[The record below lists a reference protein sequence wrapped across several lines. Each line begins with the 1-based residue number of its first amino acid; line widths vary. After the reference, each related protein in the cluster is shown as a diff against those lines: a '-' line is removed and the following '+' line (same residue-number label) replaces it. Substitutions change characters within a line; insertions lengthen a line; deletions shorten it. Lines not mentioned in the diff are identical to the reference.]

1 MRQCRPLLAVIIALS
16 FVSSSRGQITLN
28 YQHKAGSITKDYN
41 KDGGILKGNPGY
53 ASGGNGTATITI
65 KDPSKRGENDPKYKI
80 WAVAGLD
87 GFTRV
92 FFGSSATGTASF
104 SGVYTIN
111 GVPAQGAVGT
121 LEGTAVYN
129 NYIGTAGV
137 GKVLGTGSTTITS
150 NISVAPFAAK
160 SPGPNPATT
169 EVSAGFG
176 TNSGGQTD
184 DVSEGFNATA
194 TVNGNGTHTVS
205 EELKVTASR
214 TGGAVTAT
222 AAWIKVDYNWTFEAG
237 PVAANVNFNQDQNGG
252 FTPNQPTRL
261 AAMTGLINVN
271 NTTATPENL
280 LVSSSG
286 QLINTSM
293 DPSSITSPTQMATAG
308 PSFRIESNGST
319 AVSGL
324 AYTSALAQRSSNQQ
338 IYSLQSFSYGGG
350 EFQVNNSAL
359 QSVDLASGTVTN
371 QTLSSALDAPSAMAF
386 GQGGM
391 NGQLIVAELG
401 LGSLGT
407 ARLSSIDVD
416 SGNVTTLI
424 SNLDALG
431 IQDPIKL
438 AAAPVSFGP
447 HANDMFVLNV
457 GDFTNSVI
465 QNGTGSIL
473 IVDNTT
479 HATSLFATNLLNP
492 VSMAFGDGGLL
503 GHAGQEFLYVLS
515 KGDVDPTTG
524 IPIGAG
530 TLTAYDSLGNATALV
545 ANIYDPTS
553 VAMTDDGLLYF
564 TSGDTIYAAT
574 VPELSSIGLCAFALT
589 AFVIGTKRRTI
600 GV

>member
-1 MRQCRPLLAVIIALS
+1 MRQCRPLLAVTIALS
-16 FVSSSRGQITLN
+16 IVSASRGQIALN

-41 KDGGILKGNPGY
+41 KEGGIVKGNPGY
-53 ASGGNGTATITI
+53 KFDGNGTPTITI
-65 KDPSKRGENDPKYKI
+65 SDPSKRGENDPKYKI

-92 FFGSSATGTASF
+92 FFGSSATGTANF

-129 NYIGTAGV
+129 NYIGTAGI

-194 TVNGNGTHTVS
+194 TVNANGTHTVS

-222 AAWIKVDYNWTFEAG
+222 AAWIKVDYNWSFAAG
-237 PVAANVNFNQDQNGG
+237 PVAANVNINQDGDGG

-261 AAMTGLINVN
+261 ASMTGLINVH
-271 NTTATPENL
+271 NTSATPENL

-293 DPSSITSPTQMATAG
+293 DPSSVTSPDQMATAG
-308 PSFRIESNGST
+308 PSFRIESGGST
-319 AVSGL
+319 AVTGL
-324 AYTSALAQRSSNQQ
+324 AYTAALAQRSSNNQ
-338 IYSLQSFSYGGG
+338 IYSLQSFSYGAS
-350 EFQVNNSAL
+350 EFNVNNSAL
-359 QSVDLASGTVTN
+359 QSVNLALGTVTN

-386 GQGGM
+386 GEGGM
-391 NGQLIVAELG
+391 NGQLIVSELG

-416 SGNVTTLI
+416 TGTVTTLI

-438 AAAPVSFGP
+438 AAAPVSFGS

-473 IVDNTT
+473 TVDDTT
-479 HATSLFATNLLNP
+479 HATTLFATNLLNP

-503 GHAGQEFLYVLS
+503 GHAGQEYLYVLS

-524 IPIGAG
+524 IPLGTG
-530 TLTAYDSLGNATALV
+530 TLTAYDAFGNATTLV
-545 ANIYDPTS
+545 ADIYDPTS
-553 VAMTDDGLLYF
+553 VAMTTDGILYF

-574 VPELSSIGLCAFALT
+574 VPEFGSVGLCAIALS
-589 AFVIGTKRRTI
+589 VLGMGIKRRMSLA
-600 GV
+600 